1 MSRRDYDAEI
11 RSLQNRMRDRQRRHE
26 GVADLQ
32 WRIEAVR
39 LAQLQAEIRADK
51 KSKSRQSVAA

>member
-1 MSRRDYDAEI
+1 MGRRDFDAEI

-51 KSKSRQSVAA
+51 KSKRSVAA